1 MHPPQLYSKIVT
13 ATVVFTLGSG
23 MVFSQTTLVTANTII
38 QNRYTEI
45 TQSFI
50 KNTSRSEQIKQL
62 NQEAMR
68 LSRQNRFQD
77 ASQKLETA
85 LAISRDIQERPLE
98 AATFN
103 NIGRVYQQQG
113 KFPQAFN
120 SYLQA
125 LAINKELSINEKT
138 PGEAHIALGKTYS
151 NLGYLSKLQNQPQ
164 LAIFFYKHCVNN
176 REKVRLN
183 PAAFTGEQLDAYNLT
198 VAQTYYAL
206 GEELL
211 KSDRTTE
218 GQRILDLIKV
228 EELEEYLQNVKGN
241 QLTAKGIEITPT
253 EKPIKQKLDQS
264 LDSAVVLGKEL
275 TKLRQIPPEKRSLQ
289 QKQRIQQI
297 AENQQKILDEF
308 NNFINR
314 PDVKAQLEQISR
326 TARRQNL
333 DLESLNAIRDNLA
346 RLPEKSVILYPLV
359 LENSLELVLVTP
371 DSPPIHR
378 TVAVKKENLHQTI
391 LNFRKALENPSL
403 DVKKPARQLYDWLI
417 KPIEK
422 DLTQAATQTIVYAP
436 DGQLRY
442 IPLAALFDGK
452 QWLVQRYSINHIT
465 AASLTNFNTPPSSDL
480 RILAAAF
487 TKGSYTVEVA
497 NRKEIFS
504 GLPFAAKEVENL
516 ATIVPGTKKI
526 LDNAFNPEMT
536 VPQMDDFTIVHMA
549 THAAF
554 VVGKPEDSFILFGN
568 GELVNLKDIAT
579 WSLPRVDLVVLSACE
594 TGLGG
599 KLGDGE
605 EILGFG
611 YQMQKTGARSAIAS
625 LWAVDDGGTQALMSV
640 FYALLPSG
648 KLTKAEVLRQA
659 QIALITGSSS
669 QLGQQQGRIDS
680 IPKSTVVS
688 LSHPYYWAPFI
699 LIGNGL

>member
-1 MHPPQLYSKIVT
+1 
-13 ATVVFTLGSG
+13 

>member
-1 MHPPQLYSKIVT
+1 
-13 ATVVFTLGSG
+13 
-23 MVFSQTTLVTANTII
+23 MVFSQTTLVTANTSI
-38 QNRYTEI
+38 QNNYTEI
-45 TQSFI
+45 TQNSI

-62 NQEAMR
+62 NQQAIR

-77 ASQKLETA
+77 ALQKLQTA
-85 LAISRDIQERPLE
+85 LAISRNIQERPLE

-113 KFPQAFN
+113 KFSQAFN
-120 SYLQA
+120 AYLQA

-138 PGEAHIALGKTYS
+138 PGQAHIALGKTYS
-151 NLGYLSKLQNQPQ
+151 NLGYLSELQNQPE

-176 REKVRLN
+176 REKVRLH
-183 PAAFTGEQLDAYNLT
+183 PEAFTGKLLDAYNLT
-198 VAQTYYAL
+198 VTQTYYAL
-206 GEELL
+206 GEGLL
-211 KSDRTTE
+211 KSDRTAE

-228 EELEEYLQNVKGN
+228 EELEEYLQNVEGN
-241 QLTAKGIEITPT
+241 QITAKGIEITPT

-264 LDSAVVLGKEL
+264 LDSTVVLGKEL

-297 AENQQKILDEF
+297 VENQQKILDDF
-308 NNFINR
+308 NNFINS
-314 PDVKAQLEQISR
+314 PDVKAQVEQISR
-326 TARRQNL
+326 TARQQNL

-346 RLPEKSVILYPLV
+346 RLPGKSVILYPLV

-378 TVAVKKENLHQTI
+378 TVPVKKENLQQTI
-391 LNFRKALENPSL
+391 LSFRKALENPSL

-536 VPQMDDFTIVHMA
+536 VPQMDDFTVVHMA

-568 GELVNLKDIAT
+568 GERVTLKDIAT

-599 KLGDGE
+599 KLGNGE

-625 LWAVDDGGTQALMSV
+625 LWAVDDGGTQALMSA

-648 KLTKAEVLRQA
+648 KFTKAEVLRQA
-659 QIALITGSSS
+659 QIALITGSSPH
-669 QLGQQQGRIDS
+669 LGQQQGRSDN
-680 IPKSTVVS
+680 IPKSAMVS